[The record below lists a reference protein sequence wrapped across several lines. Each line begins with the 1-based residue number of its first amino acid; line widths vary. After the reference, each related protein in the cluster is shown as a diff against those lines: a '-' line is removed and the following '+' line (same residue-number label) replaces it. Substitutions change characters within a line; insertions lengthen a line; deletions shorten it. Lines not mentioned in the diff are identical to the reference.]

1 MKLDSWVGREAGVG
15 RKTAREVILAGRVTV
30 DGQICRVWT
39 GELDRFRRVEFDGRI
54 LGEPEPELYFMVHK
68 PVGVVS
74 ATKDASAPTVVDL
87 VEHPER
93 HRLHV
98 AGRLDRSSTGL
109 VLLTNNGNWSKP
121 LMSGSGR
128 IGKVYLVETETEIP
142 DEAEQAFE
150 EGFWFATEG
159 IRTRPAK
166 LERVGERSARVA
178 LTEGRYHQIK
188 RMFHRLGC
196 RVTSLHRHRIGDLEL
211 DPALEPRQARP
222 LNSKEIRAALVEKPP
237 SL

>member
-1 MKLDSWVGREAGVG
+1 MKLDSWVGKESGLG
-15 RKTAREVILAGRVTV
+15 RKAARAAILEGRVRL
-30 DGQICRVWT
+30 DGRVCRHWREDLT
-39 GELDRFRRVEFDGRI
+39 RFRRVDLDGRL
-54 LGEPEPELYFMVHK
+54 LGQPEPELYFMVHK

-74 ATKDASAPTVVDL
+74 ASKDAAAVTVVDL
-87 VEHPER
+87 VRHPER

-98 AGRLDRSSTGL
+98 VGRLDRSSTGL

-121 LMSGSGR
+121 IMSGQGTVEKCYR
-128 IGKVYLVETETEIP
+128 VETSEAIP
-142 DEAEQAFE
+142 DGAEEAFQS
-150 EGFWFATEG
+150 GFWFATEG

-166 LERVGERSARVA
+166 LRRLDTRRAEVI

-196 RVTSLHRHRIGDLEL
+196 RVTGLHRIRIGALEL
-211 DPALEPRQARP
+211 DPALAPGQARP
-222 LNSKEIRAALVEKPP
+222 LKPDEIRAPLGEIGS